1 MKRRVLITGASRGIG
16 RAVTIELA
24 GAGFEVVLNYKS
36 DDAAAEAALD
46 EIRGF
51 DGRAEL
57 LRFDVADRGAARAA
71 LAAELEANGAFWGVV
86 HSAGV
91 TADAPLASMKDEQW
105 DRVIETNLTGFF
117 NVVQPLVM
125 PMVRLRDG
133 GRIVAISSAAGLLGN
148 RGQTNYAASKAGLI
162 GATRSLALELAK
174 RRIAVNS
181 VAPGYIATDMTAGL
195 DEEVVAGLVPMKR
208 LGRPE
213 EVAGLVGW
221 LFSER
226 AEYVTGQV
234 VSIDGGMA

>member
-24 GAGFEVVLNYKS
+24 GAGFEVVLNYRS

-234 VSIDGGMA
+234 VSIDGGLA